1 MSVERL
7 IMPAV
12 AISVLLF
19 GGSRVVVS
27 ELIKKRAEPYIA
39 QITDIEKRNGIPPGV
54 LFKLLEK
61 ESAFSPDII
70 SGAKRSAVGAV
81 GIAQFMPKTIAWLTG
96 KPEAEAV
103 KIACD
108 PRQAIPLAGKYL
120 ASLRKSKGITGWEQ
134 ALAAYNWGIGNVQN
148 AVNAYG
154 PVAYK
159 DHLPKETRDYIA
171 KIKAG
176 VGGQLA

>member
-1 MSVERL
+1 MSAARIIL
-7 IMPAV
+7 PAV
-12 AISVLLF
+12 AISALLF
-19 GGSRVVVS
+19 GGGRVVVS
-27 ELIKKRAEPYIA
+27 EVIKKRAEPYAA
-39 QITDIEKRNGIPPGV
+39 QIADIEKRNGIPPGV

-70 SGAKRSAVGAV
+70 SGAKRSSVGAV

-120 ASLRKSKGITGWEQ
+120 ASLRKAKGITNWEQ
-134 ALAAYNWGIGNVQN
+134 ALAAYNWGVGNIQN
-148 AVNAYG
+148 AINAYG
-154 PVAYK
+154 PIAYK
-159 DHLPKETRDYIA
+159 EHIPKETQDYIA